1 MKLLRYGPVGQEK
14 PGLLDNQQNIRDIS
28 SIIPDIDGSNI
39 DDTTLERLRAI
50 DPLSL
55 PVVEG
60 NPRIGPCVSGVNKVV
75 CIGLNYHD
83 HAAEVGAKPTPEPR
97 IFMKANSSI
106 CGPNDDVEIPRG
118 SEKTDWEV
126 ELTIVI
132 GSRAKYVDE
141 ASAIDYI
148 AGYCLANDVSERD
161 YQMRRSGQWVKGKS
175 HDTFCPIG
183 PWLVTKD
190 EIDDPHNLGI
200 WLEVD
205 GIRRQNGTTKN
216 LVHNIPTI
224 VSHLSQFMTLVPGD
238 IILTGTPAGVG
249 MGIKP
254 EPIFLRPG
262 MTMELGIDGLGT
274 QKQVTVAAD

>member
-1 MKLLRYGPVGQEK
+1 MKLLRYGPMGQEK
-14 PGLLDNQQNIRDIS
+14 PGLLDNQGNIRDIS
-28 SIIPDIDGSNI
+28 SIITDIDGS
-39 DDTTLERLRAI
+39 TLDKATLDKLSAI
-50 DPLSL
+50 TPESL
-55 PVVEG
+55 PIVEG
-60 NPRIGPCVSGVNKVV
+60 NPRIGPCVNGVNKVI

-106 CGPNDDVEIPRG
+106 CGPNDNVEIPRG
-118 SEKTDWEV
+118 SQKTDWEV

-132 GSRAKYVDE
+132 GKKAKYIDE
-141 ASAIDYI
+141 TSAMDHI

-161 YQMRRSGQWVKGKS
+161 YQMHRSGQWVKGKS

-190 EIDDPHNLGI
+190 EIEDPHDLNI

-205 GIRRQNGTTKN
+205 GVRRQNGTTSN
-216 LVHNIPTI
+216 LVHRIPVI
-224 VSHLSQFMTLVPGD
+224 ISHLSQFMTLVPGD
-238 IILTGTPAGVG
+238 IVLTGTPAGVG

-254 EPIFLRPG
+254 EPIFLKPG

-274 QKQVTVAAD
+274 QKQRTISAV

>member
-1 MKLLRYGPVGQEK
+1 MKLLRYGPMGQEK
-14 PGLLDNQQNIRDIS
+14 PGLLDNQGNIRDIS
-28 SIIPDIDGSNI
+28 SIITDIDGS
-39 DDTTLERLRAI
+39 TLDKATLDKLSAI
-50 DPLSL
+50 TSGSL
-55 PVVEG
+55 PIVEG
-60 NPRIGPCVSGVNKVV
+60 SPRIGPCVNGVNKVI

-106 CGPNDDVEIPRG
+106 CGPNDNVEIPRG
-118 SEKTDWEV
+118 SQKTDWEV

-132 GSRAKYVDE
+132 GKKAKYIDE
-141 ASAIDYI
+141 TSAMDHI

-161 YQMRRSGQWVKGKS
+161 YQMHRSGQWVKGKS

-190 EIDDPHNLGI
+190 EIEDPHDLNI

-205 GIRRQNGTTKN
+205 GVRRQNGTTSN
-216 LVHNIPTI
+216 LVHRIPVI
-224 VSHLSQFMTLVPGD
+224 ISHLSQFMTLVPGD
-238 IILTGTPAGVG
+238 IVLTGTPAGVG
-249 MGIKP
+249 MGIKS
-254 EPIFLRPG
+254 EPIFLKPG

-274 QKQVTVAAD
+274 QKQRTISAV

>member
-1 MKLLRYGPVGQEK
+1 MKLLRYGPAGQEK
-14 PGLLDNQQNIRDIS
+14 PGLLDTENNIRDIS
-28 SIIPDIDGSNI
+28 SIIPDINGSTI
-39 DDTTLERLRAI
+39 DEATLAKLSSI
-50 DPLSL
+50 DVQSL
-55 PVVEG
+55 PIVEG
-60 NPRIGPCVSGVNKVV
+60 NPRIGPCVNGVNKVI

-106 CGPNDDVEIPRG
+106 CGPNDNVEIPRG
-118 SEKTDWEV
+118 SQKTDWEV

-132 GSRAKYVDE
+132 GKKAKYIDE
-141 ASAIDYI
+141 ASAIEHI

-161 YQMRRSGQWVKGKS
+161 YQMHRSGQWVKGKS

-190 EIDDPHNLGI
+190 EIEDPHDLNI

-205 GIRRQNGTTKN
+205 GVRHQNGTTGN

-254 EPIFLRPG
+254 EPIFLKPG
-262 MTMELGIDGLGT
+262 MKMELGIDGLGI
-274 QKQVTVAAD
+274 QKQLTVSSD